1 MFKKWKKTAYTFKEK
16 AILTNIIKE
25 KGSVI
30 ECKKTDA
37 VSLEKKS
44 KVWEEICAYYNAQPE
59 VGCKH
64 TTKQLKKCWANLKQA
79 KRKIITEEKYD
90 ILKTGGGTRSAKEHD
105 TIMDLVE
112 EAAPHLDIQL
122 GCQYDSTARYENHN
136 NLDPTTDLATGS
148 SLGDTQE
155 TVLEPPKKTARTVVD
170 QNLEKTLRVQKLQES
185 IEQQRELHELRMQAA
200 KEELEAIRKI
210 DEIKLATAMAEL
222 KAAKKALDS

>member
-1 MFKKWKKTAYTFKEK
+1 MEKTAYTFKEK

-44 KVWEEICAYYNAQPE
+44 KVWEEIYAYYNAQPE
-59 VGCKH
+59 VGCKR
-64 TTKQLKKCWANLKQA
+64 TTKQLMKCWANLKQA

-112 EAAPHLDIQL
+112 EAAPHLNIQL

-136 NLDPTTDLATGS
+136 NL
-148 SLGDTQE
+148 
-155 TVLEPPKKTARTVVD
+155 
-170 QNLEKTLRVQKLQES
+170 ES

-210 DEIKLATAMAEL
+210 DEIKLATAMAEF